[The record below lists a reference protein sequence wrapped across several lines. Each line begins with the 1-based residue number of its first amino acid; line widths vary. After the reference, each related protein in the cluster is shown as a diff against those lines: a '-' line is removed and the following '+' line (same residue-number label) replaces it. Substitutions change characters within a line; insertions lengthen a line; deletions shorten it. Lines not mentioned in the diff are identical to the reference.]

1 MSIYEVLQHVIYIPH
16 PEVHQGELILDEGE
30 ISISPG
36 CFIDLTGSVS
46 IGEYTMIGEGTRILT
61 HDHWHEGRQPLL
73 LLQKEKGVKW
83 QDKRIGRDVWLHG
96 CIVLYQVDNIPDG
109 VVVGI
114 GSVLTKNPGPYE
126 VWAGNPAVCIGIRD
140 EV

>member
-1 MSIYEVLQHVIYIPH
+1 MSIYDVLQRVIYIPH

-83 QDKRIGRDVWLHG
+83 QDKRIGRDVWLHN
-96 CIVLYQVDNIPDG
+96 CIVLMQVTEIPDG
-109 VVVGI
+109 VVIGA
-114 GSVLTKNPGPYE
+114 GSVVTKNPGPYE
-126 VWAGNPAVCIGIRD
+126 IWAGNPAICIGRRD